1 MSLDK
6 ERFKRVLTP
15 QQSTIILNVSSMEP
29 ILMEEEVLVLKELL
43 CYTAPLR
50 TLEMLLFSLETLKEL
65 LLEND

>member
-1 MSLDK
+1 
-6 ERFKRVLTP
+6 
-15 QQSTIILNVSSMEP
+15 MEP